1 MLHDKACGS
10 QADLLTPIARLFVI
24 TSSVVAGVLC
34 SCWSTEK
41 YSSCVVF
48 RRLKS
53 RGATHEAVEMLE
65 AERSCHIFVT
75 RGQTGVSFEL
85 NCNTVALETLF

>member
-1 MLHDKACGS
+1 MLHDEVCGS

-65 AERSCHIFVT
+65 ARKELSHFCH
-75 RGQTGVSFEL
+75 
-85 NCNTVALETLF
+85 